1 MSRMSRRFH
10 AAHRQLAL
18 PLLCAASLAGCLNSP
33 KPKPPPE
40 FKTAPKPEPV
50 VVATSAALVGRWIL
64 SPGDCVLPES
74 GEKAA
79 ADSKESVV
87 SPAGAVLVLA
97 NGGVMFAHEGD
108 FIRKG
113 TWKFDGASL
122 RIVVEPPPR
131 RIEMGFV
138 PSIDGS
144 ELTLTGADGLVLV
157 YHHDPFI
164 AVRPVTGPATKP

>member
-10 AAHRQLAL
+10 AAHRLLAM
-18 PLLCAASLAGCLNSP
+18 LLCVAPLAGCLNTP

-40 FKTAPKPEPV
+40 FKTAPKPEPT
-50 VVATSAALVGRWIL
+50 VAATTAALMGRWIL
-64 SPGDCVLPES
+64 SPGDCVMSES
-74 GEKAA
+74 AEKTERDA
-79 ADSKESVV
+79 KEPFV

-97 NGGVMFAHEGD
+97 NGGMMLAHEGD

-113 TWKFDGASL
+113 SWRFEGASL

-138 PSIDGS
+138 PTIEGDQ
-144 ELTLTGADGLVLV
+144 LTLTGADKMVLV
-157 YHHDPFI
+157 YHRDPFI
-164 AVRPVTGPATKP
+164 AVKAEPAPVDKP

>member
-1 MSRMSRRFH
+1 
-10 AAHRQLAL
+10 
-18 PLLCAASLAGCLNSP
+18 
-33 KPKPPPE
+33 
-40 FKTAPKPEPV
+40 
-50 VVATSAALVGRWIL
+50 
-64 SPGDCVLPES
+64 
-74 GEKAA
+74 
-79 ADSKESVV
+79 
-87 SPAGAVLVLA
+87 
-97 NGGVMFAHEGD
+97 MFAHEGD

-144 ELTLTGADGLVLV
+144 ELTLTGADGMLLV

-164 AVRPVTGPATKP
+164 AVQPVATPAAKP